1 MKIMTLMDNLPGAQK
16 SLQAEHGLSFFVET
30 EHVKILF
37 DFGSGIHT
45 LENAAKLNVKLSQID
60 YSAGSHGHY
69 DHAGG
74 YPFFAEAGLTC
85 PLVTGRGYFE
95 EKYALSGRKAAFLG
109 AGFDESFLAG
119 KHIPHI
125 QCRDIL
131 PLAEG
136 CWALGGFKRTREF
149 EAVPERFVIRR
160 EEKWVP
166 DLFEDEICLALEEK
180 GGLTVILGCSHP
192 GILNILD
199 RVKEQFSL
207 PIRAVVG
214 GTHMAGADRRRIE
227 KTIQA
232 MKEMGIWL
240 LGFNHCSGALL
251 REMLDGDPSLDTV
264 YLGAGDCLFL

>member
-136 CWALGGFKRTREF
+136 CWALGASNAPGNLKPSRNGSLSEERRNGFR
-149 EAVPERFVIRR
+149 I
-160 EEKWVP
+160 
-166 DLFEDEICLALEEK
+166 
-180 GGLTVILGCSHP
+180 
-192 GILNILD
+192 
-199 RVKEQFSL
+199 SL
-207 PIRAVVG
+207 RMKSVWRW
-214 GTHMAGADRRRIE
+214 RRR
-227 KTIQA
+227 
-232 MKEMGIWL
+232 
-240 LGFNHCSGALL
+240 
-251 REMLDGDPSLDTV
+251 
-264 YLGAGDCLFL
+264 AG